1 MLMSV
6 AVLVGLFAVT
16 FLTFRVGAWLAGVA
30 PVSSRTTRRVL
41 QIGFPVG
48 AILAFINTTVILL
61 EVESLEIA
69 RDALA
74 DLGVTGIPGSEFLA
88 WLPTLAAGVLSV
100 GVAYVGLF
108 PSQGADADPRPV
120 GLRRVLLTTVGVTAT
135 VAVGVGLAVVL
146 SAHFS
151 QFGALAVVM
160 ALAVAC
166 RYVWGWRWYAA
177 TLNLER
183 VDSSHSVAELAESV
197 GLPVEETCLIS
208 QETLDASV
216 AMVRGPL
223 WSRRLFVSEHPL
235 ESAPE
240 DVARGLVAVAAG
252 KHESRSCEFHVVATA
267 APIVVF
273 VVGLPAVAVGA
284 IPIGSSALQFVALV
298 TVTLGLAVGRTVG
311 GRRLAFEADRIAAE
325 RTSTANVREALRWLL
340 DDDGES
346 GSRGV
351 IGSLSANPSVERR
364 LERLDSRESVRE
376 SPSTPTGTDRESDR
390 KPE

>member
-1 MLMSV
+1 MLTLV
-6 AVLVGLFAVT
+6 AVLAGLFVAT
-16 FLTFRVGAWLAGVA
+16 FVAFRCCAWIVGVL

-48 AILAFINTTVILL
+48 AVLAFVNSGVILL
-61 EVESLEIA
+61 EVDSLETTQ
-69 RDALA
+69 DALA
-74 DLGVTGIPGSEFLA
+74 AAGVAGLPGSGFLA
-88 WLPTLAAGVLSV
+88 WLPTLAAGVLTV

-108 PSQGADADPRPV
+108 PTRGADADPRPV
-120 GLRRVLLTTVGVTAT
+120 ALPRVLLWTAAVTAT
-135 VAVGVGLAVVL
+135 VAAGFGLAVVL
-146 SAHFS
+146 SPHLS
-151 QFGALAVVM
+151 QFGALAVVL

-177 TLNLER
+177 TLDVER
-183 VDSSHSVAELAESV
+183 VTSSHRVAELAEAA
-197 GLPVEETCLIS
+197 GLPVEDAYVIS

-216 AMVRGPL
+216 AMVRGPFGR
-223 WSRRLFVSEHPL
+223 RRLFVSEHLL
-235 ESAPE
+235 ESAPD

-284 IPIGSSALQFVALV
+284 IPVGSSAVQFVGLV
-298 TVTLGLAVGRTVG
+298 AITLGLAAARTVV
-311 GRRLAFEADRIAAE
+311 GRRLAFEADRIAAD
-325 RTSTANVREALRWLL
+325 RTSPAIAREALRWLL

-351 IGSLSANPSVERR
+351 VGSLSANPPVERR
-364 LERLDSRESVRE
+364 LDRFESAE
-376 SPSTPTGTDRESDR
+376 SDRESRQTPTDTDR
-390 KPE
+390 GPE